1 MDSSKF
7 IFSSLSE
14 RIEFMIKAMKE
25 KEKTFDPV
33 KMLTGSVADK
43 VKMIIES
50 HEQKDKNPN
59 YYFTASLTEQM
70 PYIIKQI
77 ELNKEPMNL
86 AKILTGNISDYAK
99 LIEKSIKDDEE
110 KTAWS
115 AAMPFSQQIPFVL
128 KQIEKQVEEKR
139 IADLEEVQLF
149 IKLLENTKEFI
160 KSDLRKTALK
170 DKEEID
176 SLLDKLSPIL
186 KKLEVKFQ
194 EEAKLKSK

>member
-1 MDSSKF
+1 MDNSRF

-14 RIEFMIKAMKE
+14 RIEFMINAMKE

-50 HEQKDKNPN
+50 QEQKEKNPN
-59 YYFTASLTEQM
+59 YYFTASLAEQM

-86 AKILTGNISDYAK
+86 AKVLTGNLSDYAK
-99 LIEKSIKDDEE
+99 LIEKSIKDDDD

-115 AAMPFSQQIPFVL
+115 ASMPFFQQIPFVL
-128 KQIEKQVEEKR
+128 KQIEKEVEEKR
-139 IADLEEVQLF
+139 IADLEEVQLY
-149 IKLLENTKEFI
+149 IKLLENTKEYI
-160 KSDLRKTALK
+160 KSDLRKTPLD
-170 DKEEID
+170 DKAEID

-186 KKLEVKFQ
+186 KKIEVKFQ